1 MTTFYPQTV
10 AVGGIQPA
18 TIKHRLAWVNWQQLY
33 PEVNE
38 RFWQMR
44 QYCKTH
50 FLESYTRNQ
59 KIYDDVC
66 RELAGIEEE
75 VEQLYQAGIK
85 GIGCLVGG
93 V

>member
-1 MTTFYPQTV
+1 MTTFYPQTKTE
-10 AVGGIQPA
+10 INPA
-18 TIKHRLAWVNWQQLY
+18 TIKHRLAWCDWQQLY

-44 QYCKTH
+44 KYCQDH
-50 FLESYTRNQ
+50 FPKSYRRNQ
-59 KIYDDVC
+59 HIYDMVC

-75 VEQLYQAGIK
+75 VGQLYQAGIK
-85 GIGCLVGG
+85 GVSCLVWG